1 MEPLR
6 KIVDRKQLARL
17 LAAAAAMIVCLPAL
31 QAQQAKPT
39 SPKSDPASVPV
50 LPKARKLILTDG
62 SFQLVQSY
70 QINGDRVRYYS
81 VERSQWEEIPTSMV
95 DWDATRK
102 TESEDTKQAEEL
114 VEKLKAE
121 DAAKHVTDVD
131 VDASIEVAPG
141 IFLPPGEG
149 VFLLDGKGVFQL
161 TQAEADI
168 KTNKTR
174 ALERI
179 LVPIPIVPGRQTVF
193 VNGQHAKF
201 RIQNREPE
209 FFIRTSD
216 GREPKIDLVL
226 AEVHKD
232 TRQLEFL
239 DSYFTETSAK
249 RKSMLLQT
257 WEITKGVY
265 RYTLGQKLQPGEY
278 AIVEVMDQKDVGL
291 YVWDFGIDNAGKK

>member
-1 MEPLR
+1 MFR
-6 KIVDRKQLARL
+6 QTMKRKQMAPILVTLA
-17 LAAAAAMIVCLPAL
+17 LAIWCAPAMR
-31 QAQQAKPT
+31 AQQTKQA
-39 SPKSDPASVPV
+39 PKKSEPASVPV
-50 LPKARKLILTDG
+50 LPKAKKLILTDG
-62 SFQLVQSY
+62 TDQLVQSY
-70 QINGDRVRYYS
+70 EIKGDRVRYYS
-81 VERSQWEEIPTSMV
+81 VESSQWEEIPTSMV

-102 TESEDTKQAEEL
+102 TESEDSKQAEEL

-121 DAAKHVTDVD
+121 DASKRVIDVD

-149 VFLLDGKGVFQL
+149 VFLLDGKEVFPL

-174 ALERI
+174 ALEKI

-201 RIQNREPE
+201 RIKNREPE

-226 AEVHKD
+226 AQIHKD

-239 DSYFTETSAK
+239 DSYFSETSTK

-265 RYTLGQKLQPGEY
+265 RFTLGQKLEPGEY

-291 YVWDFGIDNAGKK
+291 YVWDFGIDNAPRK

>member
-1 MEPLR
+1 MISETMR
-6 KIVDRKQLARL
+6 QNNMVRL
-17 LAAAAAMIVCLPAL
+17 LIPLMATIWCVPAPR
-31 QAQQAKPT
+31 AQQSKP
-39 SPKSDPASVPV
+39 SPPKGEPAGVPV
-50 LPKARKLILTDG
+50 LPKAKKLILTDG
-62 SFQLVQSY
+62 SYQLAQSY
-70 QINGDRVRYYS
+70 EIKGDRVRYFS
-81 VERSQWEEIPTSMV
+81 VERAQWEELPTSMV

-102 TESEDTKQAEEL
+102 TESEDSKQAED
-114 VEKLKAE
+114 VVAKLKTEEAS
-121 DAAKHVTDVD
+121 KRVVDVD

-149 VFLLDGKGVFQL
+149 VYLLDGKGVFPL
-161 TQAEADI
+161 TQVGADI

-201 RIQNREPE
+201 RITNREPE
-209 FFIRTSD
+209 FFIRTAD

-226 AEVHKD
+226 AQIHKD

-239 DSYFTETSAK
+239 DSYFAETTAK

-257 WEITKGVY
+257 WEVTKGVY
-265 RYTLGQKLQPGEY
+265 RFTLGQKLAPGEY
-278 AIVEVMDQKDVGL
+278 AIVEVMEQKDVQL
-291 YVWDFGIDNAGKK
+291 DVWDFGIDSSAKK

>member
-1 MEPLR
+1 MSS
-6 KIVDRKQLARL
+6 KTIQQKHLAWL
-17 LAAAAAMIVCLPAL
+17 LAALVAMIWCVPAPF
-31 QAQQAKPT
+31 AQQAKK
-39 SPKSDPASVPV
+39 SPQKGEPAGVPV
-50 LPKARKLILTDG
+50 LPKAKKLILTDG
-62 SFQLVQSY
+62 SYQLVQSY
-70 QINGDRVRYYS
+70 EIKGDRVRYFS
-81 VERSQWEEIPTSMV
+81 VERAQWEEIPASMV

-102 TESEDTKQAEEL
+102 TESEDSKQAEDL
-114 VEKLKAE
+114 VAKLKAE
-121 DAAKHVTDVD
+121 DAAKRVAEVD

-149 VFLLDGKGVFQL
+149 VFLLDGKAVFPL

-174 ALERI
+174 ALERV

-201 RIQNREPE
+201 RITNREPE
-209 FFIRTSD
+209 FFMRTAD

-226 AEVHKD
+226 AQIHKD

-239 DSYFTETSAK
+239 DSYFAETVAK

-257 WEITKGVY
+257 WEVTKGVY
-265 RYTLGQKLQPGEY
+265 RFTLGQKLEPGEY
-278 AIVEVMDQKDVGL
+278 AIVEVMEQKDIGL
-291 YVWDFGIDNAGKK
+291 YVWDFGIDSSAKK